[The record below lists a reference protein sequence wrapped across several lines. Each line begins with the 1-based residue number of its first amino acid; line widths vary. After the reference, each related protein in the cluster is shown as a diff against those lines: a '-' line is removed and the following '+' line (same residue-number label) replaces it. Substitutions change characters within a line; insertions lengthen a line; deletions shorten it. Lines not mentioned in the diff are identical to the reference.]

1 MRAAGTVVPIA
12 RELAEMDYQFY
23 APFILDSS
31 LTERTF
37 GLTASDL
44 DVALREVA
52 ADAVG
57 TAARTM

>member
-1 MRAAGTVVPIA
+1 
-12 RELAEMDYQFY
+12 MDYQFY

-37 GLTASDL
+37 GLTATAL

-52 ADAVG
+52 TDVKS
-57 TAARTM
+57 TLARTM